1 MILGPGKPQLASCF
15 KVQGTQRK
23 GSSYHLLRCVDEFQ
37 MLSQGWGRL
46 RLGVRTLMGCGEGGT
61 VRRVVDPK
69 P

>member
-15 KVQGTQRK
+15 KVWGTQRE
-23 GSSYHLLRCVDEFQ
+23 GSCCHLLRCVGELQ

-46 RLGVRTLMGCGEGGT
+46 RLGVRTLMGYGEGGT
-61 VRRVVDPK
+61 VRRVGDPK